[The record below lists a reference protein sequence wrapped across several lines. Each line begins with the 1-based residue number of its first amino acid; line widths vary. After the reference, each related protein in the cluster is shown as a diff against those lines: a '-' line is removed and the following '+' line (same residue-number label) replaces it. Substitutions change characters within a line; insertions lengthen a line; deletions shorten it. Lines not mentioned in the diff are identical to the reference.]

1 MFVILFVSRIFYNV
15 SYQNR
20 CRDLDKQTRK
30 RVKHSN
36 LNNIHDEISSLFNSD
51 VKGPTTLIEL
61 SERQFHRSKNNSIQL
76 FGLQLQTSISKPR
89 KHHNVTYTQSIYGS
103 NLKPIKK
110 KIKFGK
116 LSEKISYQCID
127 LSKVSI

>member
-1 MFVILFVSRIFYNV
+1 M
-15 SYQNR
+15 
-20 CRDLDKQTRK
+20 DKQTRK

-61 SERQFHRSKNNSIQL
+61 SERQFHRSKNNCIQL

-89 KHHNVTYTQSIYGS
+89 NYHTVTYTGAIYED

-110 KIKFGK
+110 NIKFGK
-116 LSEKISYQCID
+116 HSEKFHISVLTYQKSNIG
-127 LSKVSI
+127 I